1 MPLQKIELP
10 KEEFTFSDGQKV
22 YLKAPT
28 LLQIQSA
35 TKNAKGDEIEQAK
48 NLLVDMSDGELN
60 KEFLN
65 SLPISEWVELSKTIS
80 GFMGVDIK
88 N

>member
-10 KEEFTFSDGQKV
+10 KNEFIFSDGQSV
-22 YLKAPT
+22 ALKAPT

-48 NLLVDMSDGELN
+48 NLLVDMSDGELS

-65 SLPISEWVELSKTIS
+65 ALPINEWVELSKMIS
-80 GFMGVDIK
+80 GFMGIDVK

>member
-10 KEEFTFSDGQKV
+10 KNEFIFSDGQSV
-22 YLKAPT
+22 ILKAPT

-48 NLLVDMSDGELN
+48 NLLVDMSDGELS

-65 SLPISEWVELSKTIS
+65 ALPINEWVELSKMIS
-80 GFMGVDIK
+80 GFMGIDVK

>member
-10 KEEFTFSDGQKV
+10 KEKFTFSDGQEV
-22 YLKAPT
+22 YLKPPT

-48 NLLVDMSDGELN
+48 NLLVDMSEGELN

-65 SLPISEWVELSKTIS
+65 ALPIGEWMELSKMIS
-80 GFMGVDIK
+80 GFMGVDVK

>member
-1 MPLQKIELP
+1 
-10 KEEFTFSDGQKV
+10 
-22 YLKAPT
+22 
-28 LLQIQSA
+28 
-35 TKNAKGDEIEQAK
+35 
-48 NLLVDMSDGELN
+48 MSDGELN

-80 GFMGVDIK
+80 GFMGVDVK